1 MGRLGRELKLGVP
14 TGLGREISLDD
25 VFWDL
30 WDRAAK
36 AGQACGGDARGDR
49 PLVTTR
55 GDWFKIEDKAEEPM
69 IPKATVIVHSRVRNN
84 MSVA

>member
-1 MGRLGRELKLGVP
+1 
-14 TGLGREISLDD
+14 

-36 AGQACGGDARGDR
+36 AGQAWGGDGRGDR

-55 GDWFKIEDKAEEPM
+55 GDWLEIEDKAEELM
-69 IPKATVIVHSRVRNN
+69 MTKATVIVHSRVRNN